1 MLKISG
7 KIPIAISP
15 FFWVTAGLIGWIN
28 SMGMKNT
35 FAAIVIWVVV
45 IFISILV
52 HEFGHALT
60 AKAFGQQPRIELVAF
75 GGLTY
80 PEGKKLRGWRE
91 FLVVLNGPLFGFGLF
106 LVASFLLFSGF
117 FTGVYT
123 LYMLKIFQWV
133 NLFWTLVNLLP
144 VMPLDGG
151 QLLRVILESACG
163 AKGLKYAIFSSA
175 IISISLS
182 LFFFFIGLFIVGAIF
197 FIFAFQ
203 NFGAWRSSRIISEN
217 DRDENLALEM
227 KEIEELLI
235 KNKKEE
241 AIPRLEEIREK
252 TKVGLLFNLTTQYLA
267 NFKAES
273 QEYASVYALLKPIQ
287 KHLSSHS
294 LIHLHRAAFE
304 EKDYLL
310 VTQIAGPCFQVDPE
324 PEIAFR
330 SAAASAMVN
339 NVESTIGWLKAAV
352 KGGFF
357 DLKQELSSSS
367 LFDRV
372 RNDPLFKEF
381 YFNLEK

>member
-1 MLKISG
+1 MLKIPG
-7 KIPIAISP
+7 KIPISISP
-15 FFWVTAGLIGWIN
+15 FFWVTAGIIGWIN

-35 FAAIVIWVVV
+35 FAAIVIWMFV
-45 IFISILV
+45 IFVSILV

-60 AKAFGQQPRIELVAF
+60 SKAFGQQPRIELVAF

-80 PEGKKLRGWRE
+80 PEGKRIKGWRE
-91 FLVVLNGPLFGFGLF
+91 FLVVLNGPLFGFCLF
-106 LVASFLLFSGF
+106 LIASFFLSSGF
-117 FTGVYT
+117 FSGIYT

-175 IISISLS
+175 IISTLFS

-203 NFGAWRSSRIISEN
+203 NFGAWRSSRIISES
-217 DRDENLALEM
+217 DRREDLTMEM
-227 KEIEELLI
+227 KEVEELLI

-241 AIPRLEEIREK
+241 AIPILEGIREK
-252 TKVGLLFNLTTQYLA
+252 TKVGLLFNLTSQYLA

-273 QEYASVYALLKPIQ
+273 QDYASVYALLKPIQ
-287 KHLSSHS
+287 KHLSSQS
-294 LIHLHRAAFE
+294 LILLHRAAFE

-330 SAAASAMVN
+330 TAASSAMIN
-339 NVESTIGWLKAAV
+339 NIDSTIGWLKAAL

-357 DLKQELSSSS
+357 DLKHELNSSF
-367 LFDRV
+367 FDRV
-372 RNDPLFKEF
+372 RHHPLFEEF
-381 YFNLEK
+381 CCNLEK